1 MQKAILIILDGFG
14 LGPVHEADAIFQANT
29 PCFDAL
35 MQSKPHST
43 LITHGLDVGLP
54 DGQMGNS
61 EVGHINLGAG
71 RIVYQD
77 LTRIDLAIE
86 SGELKRN
93 KVLLELMDYA
103 SAQNKAIHLIGLV
116 SDGGVHS
123 HLNHLLALC
132 DLLQTS
138 DARQTYIHAIT
149 DGRDTDPHAA
159 KGYIAQLEYHIR
171 DTRIRLSTVI
181 GRYYA
186 MDRDKRWERTQQAY
200 DLYVHGQGVTA
211 ANAQDAIQASY
222 EQEVT
227 DEFIKPILILDEH
240 GSAYPSIADG
250 DVVLCFY
257 FRSDRLRQLTTVLS
271 QEPIE
276 GYPMAPLDLHY
287 YTMTE
292 YDKTYKGVQL
302 IFPKISMDQS
312 LGEMLSRYGA
322 SQLRIAETEKY
333 PHVTFFFNGGREAP
347 FSGER
352 RILIPSPKV
361 ATYDLKPSMSAEAV
375 TDALVADLHTNHPEF
390 VCLNF
395 ANTDMVGH
403 TGVFSAAVE
412 AAETVDRCLQRVLN
426 EAVPQGYHIII
437 LADHGNADCMINPD
451 GSPNTAHTKN
461 PVPCIL
467 ISQKPYGINSGRLCD
482 IAPTILKLMEL
493 PAPAVMTGQNLLVG

>member
-35 MQSKPHST
+35 MLSRPHST

-77 LTRIDLAIE
+77 LTRIDLAIGP
-86 SGELKRN
+86 GELKRN

-132 DLLQTS
+132 DLLQAS
-138 DARQTYIHAIT
+138 ESRQIYIHAIT

-159 KGYIAQLEYHIR
+159 KGYLAQLENHIR
-171 DTRIRLSTVI
+171 DTRIRVSTVV

-211 ANAQDAIQASY
+211 TNAQDAIQASY
-222 EQEVT
+222 EQGVT
-227 DEFIKPILILDEH
+227 DEFIKPILILDEQ
-240 GSAYPSIADG
+240 GSAYPSISDG
-250 DVVLCFY
+250 DVVLCFN
-257 FRSDRLRQLTTVLS
+257 FRSDRLRQLTTVLN
-271 QEPIE
+271 QESIE
-276 GYPMAPLDLHY
+276 GYPMIPLDLHY

-395 ANTDMVGH
+395 ANTEMVGH

-412 AAETVDRCLQRVLN
+412 AAETVDRCLQRVLD